1 MEAESS
7 EAVEAVA
14 NADLVNALNI
24 VEGLIHRI
32 DSLND
37 PECVEGISLRLDVLK
52 RYFANIGIDDNT
64 LQLVDRAY
72 QVMHQCEQHQCE
84 QRFKAPIRSAGPV
97 KLYTG
102 KRGKPAF
109 DINDE
114 RLNFLLE
121 QGFKVGEISHMLGVG
136 KRNLERRMHLFGLSV
151 TGK

>member
-1 MEAESS
+1 MAAESS

-24 VEGLIHRI
+24 VEDLIHRI

-37 PECVEGISLRLDVLK
+37 PDCVEGISLRLDVLK
-52 RYFANIGIDDNT
+52 RYFVNIGIDDIT

-72 QVMHQCEQHQCE
+72 QVIHQCE
-84 QRFKAPIRSAGPV
+84 QRFKASIRSTGPAKV
-97 KLYTG
+97 YTG

-109 DINDE
+109 DINE
-114 RLNFLLE
+114 EQLNFLLE
-121 QGFKVGEISHMLGVG
+121 QGFKVGEMSHMLGVG
-136 KRNLERRMHLFGLSV
+136 KRTLERRMHSFGLSV